1 MISKPETRG
10 LFVIS
15 LDFELF
21 WGIRDKFSFEEYGAN
36 VLGVWEVIPKLL
48 KLFEKYDIHATFA
61 TVGALFSENFEE
73 LEQYL
78 PSLKPNYDDSN
89 LSPYQG
95 YIEDSK
101 IQDPRYYFGKEL
113 VELIKKDLRHEIGT
127 HTFSHYYALE
137 PGQSKEEFESDV
149 EAAIKIAES
158 NQIRLKSLVFPRHQI
173 HPAYLEIL
181 SNKGIEIYRETE
193 QSWFH
198 SAARGAEESLMKRGI
213 RYLDYF
219 ICLGNHHCQK
229 LSEVKSGNLYAVRA
243 SRWLRPYKKSESK
256 FDFLKMR
263 RIKKQMKHAAK
274 NGKIFHLWFH
284 PHDIGIQQDRNLEM
298 LEEIL
303 KYYIDL
309 HSQYGMQS
317 VNMVEVVEFYKEKYE
332 S

>member
-61 TVGALFSENFEE
+61 TVGAMFSENLDE
-73 LEQYL
+73 LNPFL
-78 PSLKPNYDDSN
+78 PSLKPNYSDSS
-89 LSPYQG
+89 LSPYFG
-95 YIEDSK
+95 YLENSK
-101 IQDPRYYFGKEL
+101 NHDPRYYFGKKL
-113 VELIKKDLRHEIGT
+113 VELIKSDSRHEIGT

-137 PGQSKEEFESDV
+137 PGQTKEEFDSDLNS
-149 EAAIKIAES
+149 AIEIAKSQGIE
-158 NQIRLKSLVFPRHQI
+158 LKSFVFPRHQI
-173 HPAYLEIL
+173 NPDYLDL
-181 SNKGIEIYRETE
+181 FPKYGIEIYRETE
-193 QSWFH
+193 KAWFH
-198 SAARGAEESLMKRGI
+198 SAARGADESMIKRGI

-219 ICLGNHHCQK
+219 ICLGNHHCQN
-229 LSEVKSGNLYAVRA
+229 LSEIKKGNLYAIRA

-263 RIKKQMKHAAK
+263 RIKKQMNHAAK
-274 NGKIFHLWFH
+274 KGKIFHLWFH
-284 PHDIGIQQDRNLEM
+284 PHDIGIQQNKNFEM

-303 KYYIDL
+303 KHYSDL
-309 HSQYGMQS
+309 HSKYGMQS
-317 VNMVEVVEFYKEKYE
+317 ANMAEVVEIYKEKYGR
-332 S
+332 